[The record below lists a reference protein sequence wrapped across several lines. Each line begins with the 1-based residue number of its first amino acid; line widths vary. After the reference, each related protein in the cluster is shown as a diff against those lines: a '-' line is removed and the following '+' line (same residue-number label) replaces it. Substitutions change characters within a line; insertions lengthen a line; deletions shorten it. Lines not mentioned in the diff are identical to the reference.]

1 MTGLALPL
9 CDLPSALHDA
19 PEVRARVYDRH
30 GLAEVRFL
38 WQHGPTVLPVRW
50 CGSVRLFRWGSQRRS
65 GTRLPYGGWVSEDRI
80 KAGVFH
86 APEAVVVPAHLGYE
100 AGVWFGIN
108 EGVHGVLVEDRDG
121 PAVFV
126 VMRPA
131 TNYYRNLTQQAATM
145 PALVN
150 QVI

>member
-9 CDLPSALHDA
+9 CDLPSRLHDA
-19 PEVRARVYDRH
+19 AEVRDRVYDRH
-30 GLAEVRFL
+30 GLTEVRFH
-38 WQHGPTVLPVRW
+38 WQHGAPVLPVRW
-50 CGSVRLFRWGSQRRS
+50 CGSVRLFRWGSRRRG
-65 GTRLPYGGWVSEDRI
+65 GTPLPYGGWVSEDRVR
-80 KAGVFH
+80 AGVFFR
-86 APEAVVVPAHLGYE
+86 PEAVVIPAAFGYE

-108 EGVHGVLVEDRDG
+108 EGVHGVLVGDRDG

-131 TNYYRNLTQQAATM
+131 TNYYRNLTQQSALM